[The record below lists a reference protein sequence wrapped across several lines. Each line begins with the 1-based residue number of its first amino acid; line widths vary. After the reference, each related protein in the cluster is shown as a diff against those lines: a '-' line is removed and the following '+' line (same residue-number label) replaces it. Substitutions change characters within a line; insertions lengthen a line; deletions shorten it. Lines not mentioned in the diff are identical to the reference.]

1 MMLVREIMTPDPT
14 IVTESTAIHDAARL
28 LARHRITGLP
38 VVNTEGRLVGVVSE
52 SDIFSKRGQTVAD
65 IMSKSVISVSPETS
79 MEIVAHML
87 TDHRIRRV
95 PVVDGDRLVGIVSRA
110 DIIRMMVMY
119 YYCEVCGEAIRGEQ
133 APERCPKCGADASMV
148 HAMQAPGM

>member
-1 MMLVREIMTPDPT
+1 MTPEPTTVREN
-14 IVTESTAIHDAARL
+14 TAIHDAAKL
-28 LARHRITGLP
+28 LARQRITGLP
-38 VVNTEGRLVGVVSE
+38 VVNPEGRLVGIVSE
-52 SDIFSKRGQTVAD
+52 SDIFTKRGETVSD
-65 IMSKSVISVSPETS
+65 IMSKSVISVSSETS
-79 MEIVAHML
+79 VEIVVHML

-133 APERCPKCGADASMV
+133 APERCPKCGADGSMV